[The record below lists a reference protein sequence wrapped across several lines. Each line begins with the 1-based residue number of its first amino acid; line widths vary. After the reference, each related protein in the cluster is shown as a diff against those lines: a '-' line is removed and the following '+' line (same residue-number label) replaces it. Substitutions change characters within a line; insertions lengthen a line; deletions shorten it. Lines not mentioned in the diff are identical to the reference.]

1 MLFRDYFLIKLHIYT
16 WKVGCKR
23 VKIGTYGCGRVRMD
37 ALGCT
42 WHGGHTNKV
51 SRGHL
56 WSWRS
61 VFVCYGRGNFP
72 RHDVLYGLAKSGKN
86 GCRWVQIGADGSV
99 GLVGTRGT
107 RNSKTIFEIAR
118 KWQYLATHDHC
129 AKTSLTLGLPKNRTE
144 RVMGIISGG

>member
-1 MLFRDYFLIKLHIYT
+1 MVLVHMAGEISPDMMF
-16 WKVGCKR
+16 WMGWQKVAKMGAGGYR
-23 VKIGTYGCGRVRMD
+23 SVRM
-37 ALGCT
+37 
-42 WHGGHTNKV
+42 
-51 SRGHL
+51 
-56 WSWRS
+56 
-61 VFVCYGRGNFP
+61 
-72 RHDVLYGLAKSGKN
+72 
-86 GCRWVQIGADGSV
+86 GAV